1 MSCMAG
7 IEEAEVYVAKT
18 HWNVEYLMTTENGRT
33 SIGLKFVEW
42 HWGSERQKK
51 EFAFSDNDDHSLD
64 DQAGEIVYRLFLESG
79 IIILLEELER
89 RRELKRKA
97 EAEWKRKLE
106 PYVKEEN
113 RKVEQALEDATAY
126 RNAQLIRDYADA
138 YYLKSS
144 PLFSDKPE
152 LLQYYH
158 WLLKRANWLDPLIEN
173 DYDALLEGKS

>member
-1 MSCMAG
+1 MAG

-42 HWGSERQKK
+42 NWGSERQKK